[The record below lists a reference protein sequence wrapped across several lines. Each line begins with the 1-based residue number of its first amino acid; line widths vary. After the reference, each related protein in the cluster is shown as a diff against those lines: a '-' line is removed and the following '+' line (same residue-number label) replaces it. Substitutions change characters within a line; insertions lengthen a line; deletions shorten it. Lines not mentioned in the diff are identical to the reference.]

1 MSYVAVGAPPPKP
14 GIAYNPSYVP
24 TRLPVDYVPPGT
36 VVPESTPESNT
47 TLIVG
52 ALAAVVVIGGT
63 IFFLSRK
70 S

>member
-1 MSYVAVGAPPPKP
+1 MNYVSMGAPPPKP

-24 TRLPVDYVPPGT
+24 TRLPADYVPPG
-36 VVPESTPESNT
+36 VEVPASTPESNT

-52 ALAAVVVIGGT
+52 VVAAVVVIGGAF
-63 IFFLSRK
+63 FFLSRK